1 MSHVC
6 PFALVFRPIYRQSIS
21 TDNTISC
28 NLAPLVVFFRSQGQ
42 YTMLLRVLYILG
54 CSYHTASTFFKEV
67 LQPTWSSDPL
77 DGSPNDHHH
86 MKKTNV
92 RRRQQDGHASWQRGQ
107 KSSQREHCWTWLKLN
122 QREQQAFCLRPTLL
136 LEVVKGGLSN

>member
-1 MSHVC
+1 MFVLSLWFSDRYTDRTFQQTT
-6 PFALVFRPIYRQSIS
+6 PFHAIWRHLSSSVACK
-21 TDNTISC
+21 DNTM
-28 NLAPLVVFFRSQGQ
+28 V
-42 YTMLLRVLYILG
+42 LRLYDTRG
-54 CSYHTASTFFKEV
+54 CSNHTASTFFKEV
-67 LQPTWSSDPL
+67 LQSTWSSDPL
-77 DGSPNDHHH
+77 DGSPYDHHH

-92 RRRQQDGHASWQRGQ
+92 RRRQQDGHASWQRRQ